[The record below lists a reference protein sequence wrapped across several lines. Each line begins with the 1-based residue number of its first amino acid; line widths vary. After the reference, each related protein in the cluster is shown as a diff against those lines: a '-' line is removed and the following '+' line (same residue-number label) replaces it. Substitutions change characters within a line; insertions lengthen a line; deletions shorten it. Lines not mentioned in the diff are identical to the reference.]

1 MIIIQMCQKISID
14 YPEIYLTIACG
25 NSTMVHLFLGLIPKH
40 LGLAPFVGFCKD
52 AVMLKGKE
60 LDMPVN
66 KNGII
71 LSKPLIG
78 GFVGSDTRA
87 VLLGLHRIRKY
98 G

>member
-1 MIIIQMCQKISID
+1 M
-14 YPEIYLTIACG
+14 
-25 NSTMVHLFLGLIPKH
+25 LG
-40 LGLAPFVGFCKD
+40 

-87 VLLGLHRIRKY
+87 VLLGLPRIRKY